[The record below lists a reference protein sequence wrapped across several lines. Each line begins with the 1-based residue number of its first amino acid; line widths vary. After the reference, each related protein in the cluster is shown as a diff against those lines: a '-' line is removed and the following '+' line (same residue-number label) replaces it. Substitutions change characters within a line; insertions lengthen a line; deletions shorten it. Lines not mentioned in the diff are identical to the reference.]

1 MSTGITPSTY
11 VTFNQFPMPLIPDLE
26 NKIWLHFNHYY
37 VTSECVLY
45 VNKIKIAVFVAL

>member
-1 MSTGITPSTY
+1 
-11 VTFNQFPMPLIPDLE
+11 MPLIPDLE